1 LTSDGMDFSSY
12 MRTVAT
18 RALAVVA
25 VGAGV
30 GLCVWYPEKAGRV
43 WGFLLGAAVSIVGFL
58 WYSWRTARM
67 LSRTGATKKG
77 AVVASAATYFSNYAV
92 AAVALLVASLVPQ
105 VDFWGT
111 VAGLLVANV
120 VVVASEAVNSTLPQ
134 PRSQE

>member
-1 LTSDGMDFSSY
+1 MDFSSY

-77 AVVASAATYFSNYAV
+77 AVVASAATYFSNYAA

>member
-1 LTSDGMDFSSY
+1 MTSDGMDFSSY

-18 RALAVVA
+18 RALAVALVA
-25 VGAGV
+25 AGV

>member
-1 LTSDGMDFSSY
+1 MDFSSY

>member
-1 LTSDGMDFSSY
+1 
-12 MRTVAT
+12 
-18 RALAVVA
+18 
-25 VGAGV
+25 
-30 GLCVWYPEKAGRV
+30 
-43 WGFLLGAAVSIVGFL
+43 
-58 WYSWRTARM
+58 M